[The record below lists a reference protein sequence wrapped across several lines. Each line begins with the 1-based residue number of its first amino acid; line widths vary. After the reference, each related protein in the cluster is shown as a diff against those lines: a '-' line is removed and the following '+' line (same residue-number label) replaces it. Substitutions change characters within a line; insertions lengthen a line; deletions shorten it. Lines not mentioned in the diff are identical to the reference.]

1 MTSGSGSPFALMRKD
16 DRLVLG
22 SCCVALG
29 TLVPVALYQ
38 SGMIARLPDPP
49 VRVFDSQRITTSG
62 AAHPFGIPD
71 GWLGLASFGTT
82 FILALLARRHRAAKK
97 LLGAKL
103 TLDASAAAFNAT
115 RQVVSFG
122 KLCSWCTGTALAAGV
137 MAYAGREA
145 IQETWTETWTEASSM
160 VKAGIGD

>member
-1 MTSGSGSPFALMRKD
+1 MTPGCGPYTLMSKD
-16 DRLVLG
+16 DRLVIG
-22 SCCVALG
+22 SCCVALA
-29 TLVPVALYQ
+29 TLAPVALYQ
-38 SGMIARLPDPP
+38 SGILPRLPDPP
-49 VRVFDSQRITTSG
+49 LRVFDSQQITTSG
-62 AAHPFGIPD
+62 AAHLFGIPD

-82 FILALLARRHRAAKK
+82 FILAILAKRHPTAKK

-137 MAYAGREA
+137 MAYGGRDA
-145 IQETWTETWTEASSM
+145 IRETWAEASSM
-160 VKAGIGD
+160 LKAGIED